1 MSDDFLAHLFVKDY
15 IHLLQQ
21 RLMCAFMNKYIKRKS
36 LSKKSTHTVC
46 LIWKFKMNS
55 TEKASQFVASL
66 WTLNF

>member
-21 RLMCAFMNKYIKRKS
+21 HLVCAFINKYIKRKS

-46 LIWKFKMNS
+46 LIRKFKMNS
-55 TEKASQFVASL
+55 TGEKKSFAICGLSL
-66 WTLNF
+66 NT